1 MGDVALFYNPF
12 MFICLFQDIHVLE
25 FQCRLFWANH
35 MVELP
40 QQKVLSLNSSTVFDN
55 FLFVKKK
62 WEMGPEAE

>member
-1 MGDVALFYNPF
+1 
-12 MFICLFQDIHVLE
+12 
-25 FQCRLFWANH
+25 

-62 WEMGPEAE
+62 WKMGPEAE